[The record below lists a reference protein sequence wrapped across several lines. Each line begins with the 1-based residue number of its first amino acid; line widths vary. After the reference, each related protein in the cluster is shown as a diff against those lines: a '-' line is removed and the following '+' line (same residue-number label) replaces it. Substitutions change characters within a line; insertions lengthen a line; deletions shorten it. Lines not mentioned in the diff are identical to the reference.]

1 MFVFKICMDCMV
13 VNFCGDQIFMDFVR
27 SIIHE
32 VLYAWCLKGHCTE
45 KMKRLNMIGIK
56 LVKHHNILL
65 KRLPTQIASYST
77 LKLLDT
83 PPFR

>member
-1 MFVFKICMDCMV
+1 MSREKQKAWLKAYSK
-13 VNFCGDQIFMDFVR
+13 NFNIL
-27 SIIHE
+27 I
-32 VLYAWCLKGHCTE
+32 LLKGHCTE

-83 PPFR
+83 HPFR

>member
-1 MFVFKICMDCMV
+1 MV
-13 VNFCGDQIFMDFVR
+13 YHR
-27 SIIHE
+27 YIILNALLE
-32 VLYAWCLKGHCTE
+32 CVLLAYTQCILKGHCTE